1 MNILPK
7 KSWHVRNKDNVA
19 RVRRDEAEAEAERRK
34 REARAL
40 LAEQEARTQLLRKKA
55 RGGPGPPDCTALV
68 PGGPGHLELFPSPAE
83 AGGTPAPN
91 KEHEEEKRQ
100 EQERREQALGL
111 LTYLG
116 QSAAEAQT
124 CPPWYQRAPEAAAAE
139 VAERDEGQKAKL
151 DPLREMEKQL
161 RKKGARREREQR
173 RQRERRPESR
183 AAGPPSLEEL
193 RRERLQREEAER
205 ARTRALLAGPR
216 EPPAAAATP
225 PADDRTRPYNSQFNP
240 HLARQRRG
248 PPKPR

>member
-1 MNILPK
+1 GWTRPSRTCGGRGGSNH
-7 KSWHVRNKDNVA
+7 S
-19 RVRRDEAEAEAERRK
+19 RVEGPHRVP
-34 REARAL
+34 
-40 LAEQEARTQLLRKKA
+40 QARTQLLRKKA

-68 PGGPGHLELFPSPAE
+68 PGGPGHLDLFPSPAE
-83 AGGTPAPN
+83 AGGTLAPN

-100 EQERREQALGL
+100 EQVRKDPGVAAAGGREQALGL

-124 CPPWYQRAPEAAAAE
+124 CPPWYQRAPEAVAAE
-139 VAERDEGQKAKL
+139 VAERDEGRKAKL

-161 RKKGARREREQR
+161 RKKGTRREREQR
-173 RQRERRPESR
+173 RQRE
-183 AAGPPSLEEL
+183 PPSLEEL
-193 RRERLQREEAER
+193 RRERLRREEAER

-216 EPPAAAATP
+216 EPPAAP
-225 PADDRTRPYNSQFNP
+225 PADDRARPYNSQFNP